1 MDTLVDALTAL
12 MALLCLAFIGYGAW
26 LCLPPLQR
34 KRSPEASA
42 PTSFRKRVRSISERL
57 SASSR

>member
-1 MDTLVDALTAL
+1 MDALVDALTTV
-12 MALLCLAFIGYGAW
+12 MAFLCVAFIGYGAW

-34 KRSPEASA
+34 KRPAEVSE

>member
-1 MDTLVDALTAL
+1 MDTLVDALTIA
-12 MALLCLAFIGYGAW
+12 MALLCVVFIGYGAW

-34 KRSPEASA
+34 KRPAEASA
-42 PTSFRKRVRSISERL
+42 PTSVRKRVRSISERL